1 MKAISFV
8 ILAAGKGVR
17 MKSSVPKPLLKVGNK
32 TMLRRVIESAEE
44 LNPEKL
50 VVVVSSK
57 KVEDKIKDLD
67 IDVAWQ
73 KKPVGTADA
82 LGVALSECADNGDVI
97 LSCSDIPLVT
107 GKIFKDLY
115 EKHKE
120 ENNYITILTSEV
132 PEPKGYGRVIKKKNE
147 VVKIVEEKE
156 LRKEERKIKLINS
169 GIYCMKRKN
178 LEKYLKGIKK
188 SAVKGEYYLT
198 DLIEIVI
205 NEGLKVGEFMC
216 DYKYIQGINTKA
228 QLKEVWETLEN
239 V

>member
-1 MKAISFV
+1 MKTISFV

-17 MKSSVPKPLLKVGNK
+17 MKSSVPKPLLRVGNK
-32 TMLRRVIESAEE
+32 TMLRRVIESAKE

-67 IDVAWQ
+67 IDTAWQ

-82 LGVALSECADNGDVI
+82 LGVALFKCADNGDVI

-107 GKIFKDLY
+107 GKIFNDLY
-115 EKHKE
+115 EKHKRN
-120 ENNYITILTSEV
+120 NNYITILTSEV

-156 LRKEERKIKLINS
+156 LREEERKIKLINS
-169 GIYCMKRKN
+169 GIYCMERKN
-178 LEKYLKGIKK
+178 LEKYLKRIKK

-198 DLIEIVI
+198 DLIAIVI
-205 NEGLKVGEFMC
+205 KEGLKVGEFMC
-216 DYKYIQGINTKA
+216 DYKNIQGINTKA
-228 QLKEVWETLEN
+228 QLKEVWETLKN